1 MEKTPA
7 SRFEQQLEIAEMLAE
22 NEPIDYFKSG
32 NAARWFLC
40 LAQGIE
46 RLQGHCLAIDG
57 ALISYRH

>member
-32 NAARWFLC
+32 NAARWLLC

-46 RLQGHCLAIDG
+46 RLQGHCLSIDG
-57 ALISYRH
+57 ALVIYRN